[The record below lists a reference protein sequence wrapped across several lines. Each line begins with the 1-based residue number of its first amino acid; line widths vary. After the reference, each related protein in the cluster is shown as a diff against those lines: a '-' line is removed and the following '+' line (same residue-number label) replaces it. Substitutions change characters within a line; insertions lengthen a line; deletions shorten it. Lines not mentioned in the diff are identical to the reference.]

1 MEWLEVVVS
10 TLADG
15 IEPVSEVFIEM
26 GTGGVVIED
35 PALIL
40 ACALEIHPDEWAVP
54 VQPAA
59 DGPALVKAYLPLQDD
74 WSGRLEKI
82 KSAIS
87 RLDLPQGSE
96 INTRVVAEE
105 DWADAWKK
113 YYQPVRVGRRLVVKP
128 SWENYQPLDG
138 DLVIEMDPGMAFGS
152 GTHATTA
159 MCLRLLEKYVR
170 PGMRVYD
177 IGTGSGILAIA
188 AARLGAGEVQAVD
201 IDPVACKVAA
211 ENVARNNAG
220 AVVRVRQGNLA
231 ELLQSGADLIV
242 SNIIAD
248 VIAGF
253 APHAAA
259 ALKPGGVLI
268 ASGIIR
274 ERAEMV
280 RTALA
285 AANLKIGEEHADGL
299 WIAFAANKEAG
310 LERIQEVEG

>member
-1 MEWLEVVVS
+1 
-10 TLADG
+10 
-15 IEPVSEVFIEM
+15 
-26 GTGGVVIED
+26 
-35 PALIL
+35 
-40 ACALEIHPDEWAVP
+40 
-54 VQPAA
+54 
-59 DGPALVKAYLPLQDD
+59 
-74 WSGRLEKI
+74 
-82 KSAIS
+82 
-87 RLDLPQGSE
+87 
-96 INTRVVAEE
+96 
-105 DWADAWKK
+105 
-113 YYQPVRVGRRLVVKP
+113 
-128 SWENYQPLDG
+128 
-138 DLVIEMDPGMAFGS
+138 
-152 GTHATTA
+152 

-259 ALKPGGVLI
+259 TLKPGGVLI